1 MLRYLILIFVQDDES
16 EKETES
22 TREVE
27 PKQVW

>member
-22 TREVE
+22 TREFE